1 MCDILPLQAA
11 PTAEFLERRLFEMAC
26 DYESTLQIAR
36 DITVAA
42 LSASTSTLVGRRD
55 GEAIGEMFTAIH
67 EAVVKANKDVISK
80 NQNVSY

>member
-1 MCDILPLQAA
+1 
-11 PTAEFLERRLFEMAC
+11 MAC

-42 LSASTSTLVGRRD
+42 LSASTDTLIGQRD
-55 GEAIGEMFTAIH
+55 GVFIGEMFTAIH
-67 EAVVKANKDVISK
+67 EAVVKANKDIIPE